1 MTWLCSMRP
10 IHLGDEA
17 TRAFTRTVAYTHIT
31 SLLAHKTLRAHTPV
45 KLQEGVLHCATGVW
59 QQLEE
64 RLPTTGL
71 NKAPLHQPVQEAL
84 RLAEYSRIW
93 PRPSACN
100 RRCIKLMTRESA
112 CFKSSTHVYYEM

>member
-84 RLAEYSRIW
+84 RLAEYLTDLAAALRQQPPLYQTDDTRICLLQELY
-93 PRPSACN
+93 S
-100 RRCIKLMTRESA
+100 CIL
-112 CFKSSTHVYYEM
+112 